1 MTAAINLKY
10 SWLDKRRGNI
20 RLIGTYR
27 LDDDTVD
34 PCMVLIRADEHP
46 KAGRKP
52 CVVTLDAAYLWHED
66 PDVAG
71 NQLFAE
77 TSVLFTEALGLDPM
91 RPHDIFR
98 VQSIIRD
105 HLGDLIA
112 APRPQGIQQRAIA
125 DVQVK
130 FRDGAAPDI
139 EREVRR
145 YV

>member
-1 MTAAINLKY
+1 MQPTSGTKTLMLPETNF
-10 SWLDKRRGNI
+10 SRKRACCSR
-20 RLIGTYR
+20 
-27 LDDDTVD
+27 
-34 PCMVLIRADEHP
+34 
-46 KAGRKP
+46 
-52 CVVTLDAAYLWHED
+52 
-66 PDVAG
+66 
-71 NQLFAE
+71 
-77 TSVLFTEALGLDPM
+77 EALGLDPM